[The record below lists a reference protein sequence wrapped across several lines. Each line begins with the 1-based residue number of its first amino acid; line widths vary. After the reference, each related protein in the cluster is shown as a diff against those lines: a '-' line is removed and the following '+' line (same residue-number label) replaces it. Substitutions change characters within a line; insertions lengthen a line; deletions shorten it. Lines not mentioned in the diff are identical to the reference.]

1 MANPK
6 RAIPISNSPKEI
18 EMFQTIRTRVEHWVD
33 DPIVRGRVIGFLGA
47 LLLIFVNQGVAFAQG
62 NGGGMSDAIANLA
75 KMLIDGI
82 IALAAILLA
91 VGIATNFLTGM
102 VETMVGRPGGLS
114 TTWMRIFGIGICFV
128 GAIFTVTIANTII
141 DTLKAYKSTGPISL
155 P

>member
-1 MANPK
+1 MVRFIQN
-6 RAIPISNSPKEI
+6 
-18 EMFQTIRTRVEHWVD
+18 HLGLWVD
-33 DPIVRGRVIGFLGA
+33 DPTLRARVIGFLGA

-91 VGIATNFLTGM
+91 VGIATNFVTGM
-102 VETMVGRPGGLS
+102 AETMAGRPGGLS
-114 TTWMRIFGIGICFV
+114 TTWMRIAGIVLCFV
-128 GAIFTVTIANTII
+128 GAIFTITIANTII
-141 DTLKAYKSTGPISL
+141 DTLKAYKSTSGITL

>member
-1 MANPK
+1 M
-6 RAIPISNSPKEI
+6 I
-18 EMFQTIRTRVEHWVD
+18 QTIRTRIEIWID
-33 DPIVRGRVIGFLGA
+33 DPIVRGRIIGFLGA
-47 LLLIFVNQGVAFAQG
+47 WLLVYANQGVVYAQG
-62 NGGGMSDAIANLA
+62 NSGGMSEAIANLA

-128 GAIFTVTIANTII
+128 GAIFTVSIANTII
-141 DTLKAYKSTGPISL
+141 DALKSYKSTGPISL